1 VERRNDTYAARIRPF
16 TPKNTQSGLGEGYS
30 ATQGLNLSSELS
42 QIVQDVKEIICID
55 VLQLQSLA
63 SAADEEIEHL
73 VRCNEHLCCQIS
85 DCRVSESN
93 LKKEIESCRETIKL
107 LNDTEMSETS
117 RVITQQ
123 VNVKMEMVIS
133 NSRVFKI
140 LFLESI
146 LLARYTYAVHTDP
159 VATGKLTP

>member
-1 VERRNDTYAARIRPF
+1 MERRNDTYAARIRPF

-73 VRCNEHLCCQIS
+73 VRCNEHHCCQIS
-85 DCRVSESN
+85 DSRSSRVSESI
-93 LKKEIESCRETIKL
+93 LIKEIESCRETI
-107 LNDTEMSETS
+107 NFAE
-117 RVITQQ
+117 
-123 VNVKMEMVIS
+123 
-133 NSRVFKI
+133 
-140 LFLESI
+140 
-146 LLARYTYAVHTDP
+146 
-159 VATGKLTP
+159 